1 MPRLAAALLLVLAS
15 AACGGR
21 SPASPSPTPSPAPAP
36 APAPASAE
44 LTVAGDPESA
54 AGATWTLR
62 GDVDGA
68 FVDLQGLL
76 LKPQGAGPFP
86 AVVLSHG
93 NGGRAATFGS
103 TVGREMRGWGLVC
116 VATNYTHAGGV
127 PIGAPGTAAEP
138 GASAANVARAHAT
151 LHVLARL
158 GYVDL
163 RRVAAHGHSMGA
175 FVTTAFAAA
184 YPDEIRAASHTA
196 GGARP
201 ERIQIIGAAPS
212 DTIVA
217 SMRTPYQWH
226 HGAADPVVPLAMDQL
241 LDVALDLSGAPH
253 EGHVYPGEDHDIAQ
267 HPEVL
272 ARVRAWYAAHG
283 LF

>member
-1 MPRLAAALLLVLAS
+1 MARLAPALLLASLA
-15 AACGGR
+15 AACGGHQ
-21 SPASPSPTPSPAPAP
+21 PTSPSPTPPAPSPAR
-36 APAPASAE
+36 AE
-44 LTVAGDPESA
+44 LTFAGDPESTE
-54 AGATWTLR
+54 GATWTLR
-62 GDVDGA
+62 GEVDGG
-68 FVDLQGLL
+68 FVDLQGIL
-76 LKPQGAGPFP
+76 LKPTGPGPFP

-93 NGGRAATFGS
+93 NSGRAATFGA
-103 TVGREMRGWGLVC
+103 TVGHEMRTWGLVC

-127 PIGAPGTAAEP
+127 PIGAPGSAGEP

-151 LHVLARL
+151 LSVLARL

-184 YPDEIRAASHTA
+184 YPDEIRAASHTS

-201 ERIQIIGAAPS
+201 DRLAIIGAAPS
-212 DTIVA
+212 DAVVA

-226 HGAADPVVPLAMDQL
+226 HGEADPIVPLLMDEL
-241 LDVALDLSGAPH
+241 LDLALARSGAPH

-272 ARVRAWYAAHG
+272 ERVRAWYRAHG
-283 LF
+283 VL

>member
-1 MPRLAAALLLVLAS
+1 MARLAPALLVVLAG
-15 AACGGR
+15 AACGGH
-21 SPASPSPTPSPAPAP
+21 SPASPSPPAPPPTAS
-36 APAPASAE
+36 SAE
-44 LTVAGDPESA
+44 LTFAGDPESA
-54 AGATWTLR
+54 AGAAWTLR
-62 GDVDGA
+62 GEVDGR
-68 FVDLQGLL
+68 FVDLQGIL
-76 LKPQGAGPFP
+76 LKPTGSGPFP

-93 NGGRAATFGS
+93 NGGRAATFGT

-116 VATNYTHAGGV
+116 IATNYTHAGGV

-151 LHVLARL
+151 LDVLARV

-175 FVTTAFAAA
+175 FVTTAFAAGH
-184 YPDEIRAASHTA
+184 PDEIRAASHTA

-201 ERIQIIGAAPS
+201 EQVQIIGAAPS
-212 DTIVA
+212 DVVVA

-226 HGAADPVVPLAMDQL
+226 HGAADRVVPLAMDQL
-241 LDVALDLSGAPH
+241 LDLALARSSAPH

-267 HPEVL
+267 HPDVL

>member
-1 MPRLAAALLLVLAS
+1 MARLAAALLLVVAGV
-15 AACGGR
+15 ACGGH
-21 SPASPSPTPSPAPAP
+21 PPTSPSPTPPPVAPP
-36 APAPASAE
+36 PPGSNAE
-44 LTVAGDPESA
+44 LTFAGDPESP
-54 AGATWTLR
+54 AGASWTLR
-62 GDVDGA
+62 GEVGGR

-76 LKPQGAGPFP
+76 LKPTGSGPFP

-103 TVGREMRGWGLVC
+103 TVGREMRTWGLVC
-116 VATNYTHAGGV
+116 IATNYTHAGGV
-127 PIGAPGTAAEP
+127 PIGAPGTAGEP

-151 LHVLARL
+151 LSILARL

-184 YPDEIRAASHTA
+184 HPDELRAASHTA

-201 ERIQIIGAAPS
+201 EQILIVGAAPS
-212 DTIVA
+212 DAVVA

-226 HGAADPVVPLAMDQL
+226 HGAVDRVVPLAMDQL
-241 LDVALDLSGAPH
+241 LGLALDRSSAPH

-272 ARVRAWYAAHG
+272 DRVRAWYRAHG
-283 LF
+283 VL